1 MVPPWSVFLLIIMSK
16 DKKPYF
22 PHYAD
27 IRSSDIRFMKLLKEQ
42 SWKGYGL
49 YWGIVE
55 LLRVSDKYV
64 LPRNFEI
71 LSNFFKCSSF
81 LLKKIVEDYDLFVL
95 YDDYFCCESLND
107 AMKIMEVKSAKGR
120 VSASHRWDLEKKRKY
135 GMSSIGDVVSNVPF

>member
-27 IRSSDIRFMKLLKEQ
+27 TRSDIRFMKLIKEQ

-49 YWGIVE
+49 YWGIIE
-55 LLRVSDKYV
+55 LLRVSPMYK

-71 LSNFFKCSSF
+71 LSNFFKCSSL

-95 YDDYFCCESLND
+95 YDDYFCCDSLNE
-107 AMKIMEVKSAKGR
+107 AMRTMEIKSAKGR
-120 VSASHRWDLEKKRKY
+120 VSASRRWDLERKKKY
-135 GMSSIGDVVSNVPF
+135 GMSSIGDIVSNTQF